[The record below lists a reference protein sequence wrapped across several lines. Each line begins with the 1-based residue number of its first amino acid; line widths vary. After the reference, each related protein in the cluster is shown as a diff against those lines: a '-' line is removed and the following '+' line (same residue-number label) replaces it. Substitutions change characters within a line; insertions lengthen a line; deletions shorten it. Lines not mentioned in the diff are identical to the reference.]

1 MPESLEVFIMSSR
14 IFETGKFLM
23 MNKTGY
29 VSDPFYLR
37 HETEPHPENPGRL
50 TAIQNRLESSEFYNN
65 LIAIQPRKATPEQIA
80 MVHDVG
86 YVSSVEQNCLNEV
99 RHLDADTVIS
109 ADSYEAALLSAG
121 AGLKAVDQIIDG
133 KIQNAFCA
141 VRPPGH
147 HAEQD
152 RAMGFCLF
160 NNVGIA
166 ARYAQKTKG
175 LNKIFIFDWDV
186 HHGNG
191 TQHSFYN
198 DPSIYYGSTHQYPF
212 YPGTGAEGETGTG
225 DGLGTTLNLPMDA
238 YSDDDDYLSA
248 VEHILIPEIQRYKP
262 DLIIISAGFDAH
274 KNDPL
279 AQIELTTDGF
289 GKMTELLMGVA
300 GDVCQGRLLSMLEG
314 GYDYDA
320 LSDSVRLHMQTLL
333 TFDPVS

>member
-1 MPESLEVFIMSSR
+1 
-14 IFETGKFLM
+14 

-29 VSDPFYLR
+29 ASDPFYLR

-65 LIAIQPRKATPEQIA
+65 LIPIQPRKATAEEIG
-80 MVHDVG
+80 MVHDSG
-86 YVSSVEQNCLNEV
+86 YVASVKQSCADEV
-99 RHLDADTVIS
+99 RNLDADTVIS
-109 ADSYEAALLSAG
+109 SNSYDAALLSAG
-121 AGLKAVDQIIDG
+121 AGMKAIDQLIDG
-133 KIQNAFCA
+133 NIHNAFCA

-152 RAMGFCLF
+152 HAMGFCLF

-191 TQHSFYN
+191 SQHSFYS
-198 DPSIYYGSTHQYPF
+198 DPSIYYSSTHQYPF
-212 YPGTGAEGETGTG
+212 YPGTGAKEETGTG

-248 VEHILIPEIQRYKP
+248 IENKLIPEIQHYKP

-274 KNDPL
+274 QNDPL
-279 AQIELTTDGF
+279 AQIQLTTECF
-289 GKMTELLMGVA
+289 GKMTELLMGIA
-300 GDVCQGRLLSMLEG
+300 RDVCDGRLLSMLEG

-320 LSDSVRLHMQTLL
+320 LSDSVQLHMQTLL
-333 TFDPVS
+333 TFEPEMGK

>member
-1 MPESLEVFIMSSR
+1 
-14 IFETGKFLM
+14 

-29 VSDPFYLR
+29 ASDPFYLR

-65 LIAIQPRKATPEQIA
+65 LIPIQPRKATAEEIG
-80 MVHDVG
+80 MVHDSG
-86 YVSSVEQNCLNEV
+86 YVASVKQSCADEV
-99 RHLDADTVIS
+99 RNLDADTVIS
-109 ADSYEAALLSAG
+109 SNSYDAALLSAG
-121 AGLKAVDQIIDG
+121 AGMKAIDQLIDG
-133 KIQNAFCA
+133 NIHNAFCA

-152 RAMGFCLF
+152 HAMGFCLF

-191 TQHSFYN
+191 SQHSFYS
-198 DPSIYYGSTHQYPF
+198 DPSIYYSSTHQYPF
-212 YPGTGAEGETGTG
+212 YPGTGAKEETGTG

-248 VEHILIPEIQRYKP
+248 VENKLIPEIQHYKP

-274 KNDPL
+274 QNDPL
-279 AQIELTTDGF
+279 AQIQLTTDCF
-289 GKMTELLMGVA
+289 GKMTELLMGIA
-300 GDVCQGRLLSMLEG
+300 KDVCDGRLLSMLEG

-333 TFDPVS
+333 TFQPAS

>member
-1 MPESLEVFIMSSR
+1 
-14 IFETGKFLM
+14 

-29 VSDPFYLR
+29 ASDPFFLK

-65 LIAIQPRKATPEQIA
+65 LIPIQPRKATAKEISR
-80 MVHDVG
+80 VHDSG
-86 YVSSVEQNCLNEV
+86 YVASVEKSCADGV
-99 RHLDADTVIS
+99 RNLDADTVIS
-109 ADSYEAALLSAG
+109 SDSYDAALLSAG
-121 AGLKAVDQIIDG
+121 AGMNAIDQLIDG
-133 KIQNAFCA
+133 NIHNAFCA

-152 RAMGFCLF
+152 HAMGFCLF
-160 NNVGIA
+160 NNVAIA
-166 ARYAQKTKG
+166 TRYAQKTKG

-191 TQHSFYN
+191 SQHSFYS
-198 DPSIYYGSTHQYPF
+198 DPSIYYSSMHQYPF
-212 YPGTGAEGETGTG
+212 YPGTGAGEETGTG

-248 VEHILIPEIQRYKP
+248 IENKLIPEIQHYKP

-274 KNDPL
+274 QNDPL
-279 AQIELTTDGF
+279 AQIQLTTECF
-289 GKMTELLMGVA
+289 GKMTELLMGIA
-300 GDVCQGRLLSMLEG
+300 RDVCDGRLLSMLEG

-320 LSDSVRLHMQTLL
+320 LSDSVQLHMQTLL
-333 TFDPVS
+333 TFEPEMGK

>member
-1 MPESLEVFIMSSR
+1 
-14 IFETGKFLM
+14 

-29 VSDPFYLR
+29 ASDPFYLR

-65 LIAIQPRKATPEQIA
+65 LIPIQPRKATAEEIG
-80 MVHDVG
+80 MVHDSG
-86 YVSSVEQNCLNEV
+86 YVASVKQSCADEV
-99 RHLDADTVIS
+99 RNLDADTVIS
-109 ADSYEAALLSAG
+109 SNSYDAALLSAG
-121 AGLKAVDQIIDG
+121 AGMKAIDQLIDG
-133 KIQNAFCA
+133 NIHNAFCA

-152 RAMGFCLF
+152 HAMGFCLF

-175 LNKIFIFDWDV
+175 LNKIFIFDWDD

-191 TQHSFYN
+191 SQHSFYS
-198 DPSIYYGSTHQYPF
+198 DPSIYYSSTHQYPF
-212 YPGTGAEGETGTG
+212 YPGTGAKEETGTG

-248 VEHILIPEIQRYKP
+248 VENKLIPEIQHYKP

-274 KNDPL
+274 QNDPL
-279 AQIELTTDGF
+279 AQIQLTTDCF
-289 GKMTELLMGVA
+289 GKMTELLMGIA
-300 GDVCQGRLLSMLEG
+300 RDVCDGRLLSMLEG

-333 TFDPVS
+333 TFEPAS